1 MYCPDVQG
9 RIGDLLLGPILML
22 PFSRFVATRFLL
34 AIVTL
39 LIVTF
44 IVYSLMELS
53 PVQVFERC
61 WVRVDGIWERQ
72 PRNEFYVIRWL
83 NWVSDIFL
91 HGDFGSSCIT
101 TNQQQITD
109 LIGARFWISLG
120 ICISS
125 LLLAYLIAIPV
136 GIYSVVSPNLRFNHL
151 LRFFSYLGLAIPNFL
166 FALIVLLVW
175 SNLFGETLT
184 GLFSREF
191 QSADWS
197 LAKFVD
203 FLAHAWLPVLVLGWS
218 ATAFAIMSVRALVFD
233 EYHKLYVT
241 AARARGVSGRQLIW
255 RYPARH
261 AMGPIVNSLGFDL
274 NRVFNELPIV
284 AFILAITDAGSLLL
298 DALVRSNDQQLA
310 AAILFLLA
318 ATIIT
323 LNFCTDILLTVL
335 DPRFRRSLIR

>member
-1 MYCPDVQG
+1 
-9 RIGDLLLGPILML
+9 ML
-22 PFSRFVATRFLL
+22 KICRFVATRFLL

-44 IVYSLMELS
+44 VVYSLMELS
-53 PVQVFERC
+53 PVQIFERC

-83 NWVSDIFL
+83 IWVSDIFL
-91 HGDFGSSCIT
+91 HGDLGSSCVT
-101 TNQQQITD
+101 PNQRQITG
-109 LIGARFWISLG
+109 LIGARFLISLG

-136 GIYSVVSPNLRFNHL
+136 GIYSVVSPNIRFNHL

-166 FALIVLLVW
+166 FAIIVLVVW

-184 GLFSREF
+184 GLFSREY
-191 QSADWS
+191 QGAAWS

-218 ATAFAIMSVRALVFD
+218 ATAYALMSVRALVFD
-233 EYHKLYVT
+233 EYHKQYVT
-241 AARARGVSGRQLIW
+241 AARARGVSGRQLIL
-255 RYPARH
+255 RYPVRH

-284 AFILAITDAGSLLL
+284 AFILVITDAGYLLL
-298 DALVRSNDQQLA
+298 QALVRSNDQQLA

-318 ATIIT
+318 ASIIT
-323 LNFCTDILLTVL
+323 LNFFTDILLAVL
-335 DPRFRRSLIR
+335 DPRFRRSLMG